1 MAETKAEILGN
12 AIVNYVRHNTR
23 GMVADGWR
31 DADSAAMYKE
41 ELQLTY
47 DDPTKPKP
55 AGYVNPVRSEF
66 YVASDK
72 VPTDRYKEACKELGL
87 EPRKAETVEYKIVL
101 FPFGGGVWDIT
112 VWVRDHADV
121 DHWYRKEDSSG
132 EEEVQFFTSTRSR
145 HAGRPLAQWELMGA
159 RRLEEATP
167 AYIAEQEI
175 NMKLILD
182 ALMARVNQTAT
193 INMEQLAEDR
203 AKGLYVTA

>member
-12 AIVNYVRHNTR
+12 EIVNYIRHNTR

-47 DDPTKPKP
+47 DDPTQTI
-55 AGYVNPVRSEF
+55 RSEF

-72 VPTDRYKEACKELGL
+72 VPTDRYKEACVELGL
-87 EPRKAETVEYKIVL
+87 EPRQAETVEYKIVL
-101 FPFGGGVWDIT
+101 FPFGEGVWDIT

-121 DHWYRKEDSSG
+121 DHWYRKEDASG

-159 RRLEEATP
+159 RRLENATA
-167 AYIAEQEI
+167 AYIADQEI
-175 NMKLILD
+175 KMKLILD

-193 INMEQLAEDR
+193 INMEQLAADR
-203 AKGLYVTA
+203 AKGHYTTA

>member
-12 AIVNYVRHNTR
+12 EIVNYIRHNTR

-47 DDPTKPKP
+47 DDPTKTI
-55 AGYVNPVRSEF
+55 RSEF

-72 VPTDRYKEACKELGL
+72 VPTVRYKEACKELGL
-87 EPRKAETVEYKIVL
+87 EPRQAETVEYKIVL

-121 DHWYRKEDSSG
+121 DHWYRKEDASG

-193 INMEQLAEDR
+193 INMEQLAVDR
-203 AKGLYVTA
+203 AKGLYTTA